1 MYLSGI
7 EIELTP
13 ICVKEMSSSK
23 LYLSGI
29 EILIDEF
36 AKEGAIHSKLYL
48 SGIEIARGDSVC
60 IKQRTLN
67 CTLVELKLTLL
78 PLACAKKLL

>member
-48 SGIEIARGDSVC
+48 SGIEIEETAAALE
-60 IKQRTLN
+60 ILAQTLN
-67 CTLVELKLTLL
+67 CTLVELKLREATVF
-78 PLACAKKLL
+78 A